1 VSLYTHDKSKSAR
14 ARTMY
19 ITAYM
24 AMYMPLYVMVRA
36 HTVMVDSKSPESRKS
51 HGLLGLRA
59 FKPRYGL
66 VGRNLANDARNLAFW
81 LRNLANSLRNLAF
94 FGLTSQPFCWGARTY
109 VKSARLRP
117 DHATHM
123 RARTRTRMYIA
134 HIEVAGK

>member
-1 VSLYTHDKSKSAR
+1 MSLYAQQQVSSAR

-24 AMYMPLYVMVRA
+24 AMYMPLYVVMRA
-36 HTVMVDSKSPESRKS
+36 HMVMAESRSHLSRKS
-51 HGLLGLRA
+51 HESRDLRA
-59 FKPRYGL
+59 STPRCGL
-66 VGRNLANDARNLAFW
+66 VSRNLANDARNLAFW
-81 LRNLANSLRNLAF
+81 LRNLANSLRNLAL

-123 RARTRTRMYIA
+123 RARTRARMYIA